1 MGFRAWGTPRW
12 PQEAQVPGERKKDG
26 LGEGGAFW
34 EVNSIWERPNAEA
47 CRTPQVVRQREL
59 ARRDLCLGQEWA
71 PLAYKGGRR
80 C

>member
-1 MGFRAWGTPRW
+1 M
-12 PQEAQVPGERKKDG
+12 PGERKKDG
-26 LGEGGAFW
+26 LGERAAFW

-47 CRTPQVVRQREL
+47 GRTPQVLRQREL

-71 PLAYKGGRR
+71 PPVFKGGRR